1 MAREFPLV
9 LVAFDLL
16 YANGAD
22 YTRRSYQDRRQAL
35 ERLLVKKGRIRVVE
49 RLIAKTPAQLRYFFD
64 EQVERGLEGVIA
76 KRLDAPY
83 EAGARNL
90 NWIKL
95 KQTYGAKLS
104 DTVDAV
110 VVGYLRGRGIR
121 ARLGIGA
128 ILVSAYDAKT
138 DTFPTVAKVG
148 TGFSE
153 EEWTKLRT
161 QLDEIRVPRKPARVI
176 ARITPDVWTEPK
188 YVVSILADQVTRSPV
203 HTCGLDESGSGLA
216 LRFPRVVGG
225 VRDDKSPEDATTVRE
240 IKQMSTQAHR
250 VTRRKTTGTGI

>member
-1 MAREFPLV
+1 MLR
-9 LVAFDLL
+9 
-16 YANGAD
+16 
-22 YTRRSYQDRRQAL
+22 
-35 ERLLVKKGRIRVVE
+35 KKGRIRLVE
-49 RLIAKTPAQLRYFFD
+49 RVIAKTPVELQVFFD

-76 KRLDAPY
+76 KRLGAAY
-83 EAGARNL
+83 EAGARNF

-95 KQTYGAKLS
+95 KQTYGTKLK

-110 VVGYLRGRGIR
+110 IVGYLRGRGMR

-128 ILVSAYDAKT
+128 ILVSAYDANT

-148 TGFSE
+148 SGFSE
-153 EEWTKLRT
+153 EEWSKLRT
-161 QLDEIRVPRKPARVI
+161 RLDEIKVPAKPPRVV

-203 HTCGLDESGSGLA
+203 HTCGLDENGSGLA

-225 VRDDKSPEDATTVRE
+225 VRDDKSPEDATTVKE
-240 IKQMSTQAHR
+240 IRQIAMLTHR
-250 VTRRKTTGTGI
+250 GRQSDRMRHKIDA